1 MFSSQRRI
9 GLFFIGAG
17 EQVIDAGTV
26 EISELNQYIRGDIA
40 LADFVVGIADL
51 RTLQVFCEVFLQ
63 KIPVDAQVANATVH
77 FFRTS
82 PFDLTEKVY
91 AKQNVILHYK
101 TKCFIITINKRKG
114 EER

>member
-1 MFSSQRRI
+1 MFSLQRRI

-63 KIPVDAQVANATVH
+63 KISVYAQVANAAVH
-77 FFRTS
+77 FGS
-82 PFDLTEKVY
+82 SSHNDL
-91 AKQNVILHYK
+91 L
-101 TKCFIITINKRKG
+101 
-114 EER
+114 